1 MYHNRIYIANICS
14 FCCFHCFAVILT
26 IEVPLVN
33 IMLDFYCPFCQMIV
47 LCNSFVYVKFG
58 VMHSGSEA
66 LQTDGYRRE
75 HRGDRAR
82 PGAGV

>member
-1 MYHNRIYIANICS
+1 
-14 FCCFHCFAVILT
+14 
-26 IEVPLVN
+26 
-33 IMLDFYCPFCQMIV
+33 MIV

-58 VMHSGSEA
+58 VMQSASKA

>member
-1 MYHNRIYIANICS
+1 
-14 FCCFHCFAVILT
+14 
-26 IEVPLVN
+26 
-33 IMLDFYCPFCQMIV
+33 MIV

-58 VMHSGSEA
+58 VMQSASKA

-82 PGAGV
+82 PGAGPCLPGAPFYILAETHFTFTENGWGRSRVVHFSSGFTLLITRYFG